1 MTALH
6 QEVTRAW
13 GWNNT
18 RERKLKISLFTKH
31 RKRRQRV
38 WITKDEDRV
47 PRSLVKSTSDKGKE
61 PK

>member
-31 RKRRQRV
+31 RKRQQRV

-47 PRSLVKSTSDKGKE
+47 PFLVKFTSDKGKE